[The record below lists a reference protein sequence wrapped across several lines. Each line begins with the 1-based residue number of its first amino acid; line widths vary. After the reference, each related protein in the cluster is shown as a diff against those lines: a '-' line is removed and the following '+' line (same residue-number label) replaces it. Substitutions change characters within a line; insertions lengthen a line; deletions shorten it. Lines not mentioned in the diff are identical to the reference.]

1 MYDVIKT
8 KTATEQ
14 IDNIADYIVSE
25 FANVDAAIDFLLDVE
40 DALDVIARHP
50 RIGKKYESDTNLDRT
65 YRIKLVKNC
74 KLFYTVDDDK
84 KEIYI
89 ACIFHDLQ
97 NIDESM
103 L

>member
-8 KTATEQ
+8 ETAAEQ

-50 RIGKKYESDTNLDRT
+50 RIGKK
-65 YRIKLVKNC
+65 
-74 KLFYTVDDDK
+74 
-84 KEIYI
+84 
-89 ACIFHDLQ
+89 
-97 NIDESM
+97 
-103 L
+103 